1 LRFLLAALQLALLG
15 GCVSAGPSG
24 GLQAQWQSSQSWGE
38 RLGSAAVAAAR
49 DPGTWAPLAGAA
61 VLSIGSLDEEL
72 SDWAAD
78 EQPLFGNQASDRS
91 DLLRDL
97 SIYSALVTAAVVP
110 APEFGDRVQNV
121 LLTAGV
127 LLADGAVTEALKA
140 AARRERPNGR
150 GDLSF
155 PSGHASEAAA
165 GSVLALRNL
174 SHSAL
179 SPGARRAA
187 QTGFVGVA
195 AAAGWARVEARKH
208 FPTDVLVGYAIGNFL
223 GNFAHELLFPESARA
238 GSLTL
243 APLQDGAALT
253 VTLPLR

>member
-1 LRFLLAALQLALLG
+1 MRYLLAALQLALLS
-15 GCVSAGPSG
+15 GCVAAGSSG
-24 GLQAQWQSSQSWGE
+24 GLQARWQSSESWGE
-38 RLGSAAVAAAR
+38 RLGAAAVAAAR

-61 VLSIGSLDEEL
+61 VLSLGKLDEEL

-78 EQPLFGNQASDRS
+78 EQPLFGSDASDRS

-97 SIYSALVTAAVVP
+97 SVYSALLTAAVVP
-110 APEFGDRVQNV
+110 APELGERAQNV

-140 AARRERPNGR
+140 AASRERPNGR
-150 GDLSF
+150 GDRSF
-155 PSGHASEAAA
+155 PSGHASEAAT

-174 SHSAL
+174 SHSTM
-179 SPGARRAA
+179 PRGARRAA
-187 QTGFVGVA
+187 QIGLVGGA

-208 FPTDVLVGYAIGNFL
+208 FPSDVLVGYAIGNFL

-253 VTLPLR
+253 VTVPLR